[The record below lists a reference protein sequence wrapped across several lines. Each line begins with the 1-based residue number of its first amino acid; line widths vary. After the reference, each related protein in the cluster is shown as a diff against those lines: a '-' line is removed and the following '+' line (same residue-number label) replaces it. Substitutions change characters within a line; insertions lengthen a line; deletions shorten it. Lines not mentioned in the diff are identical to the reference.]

1 MATLETPSVAVC
13 KPPFQVDPD
22 NRRVITRMFRLN
34 PPRAARV
41 VERVLTFG
49 QADVERMCAA
59 LLEDYGHRHR
69 HIREV
74 FRRHYAAVAKQ
85 LRLADDHLS
94 KEQELLIGAYFT
106 MEYAVESAALFNPS
120 IVPHPEQSGVPDGQ
134 VRVVLSLRAVGE
146 GHVSSIEFRAAM
158 IDVTGAPKL
167 EPVNTF
173 VASAAVRPDQ
183 YYDKHL
189 YSLKLFKLMAP
200 NEESGQVR
208 QVLAYSQAE
217 MTLGQLEDRFT
228 LDELRYAMW
237 TLRAQYEG
245 NMDVL
250 ENTFS
255 SMLWLA
261 RSNYEILFEQDSLLS
276 ERVIFPISTTEAA
289 GVEDARFVRFVEDD
303 GQITYYA
310 TYTAYDGR
318 NILTQLLET
327 KDFLRFKVHTLN
339 GVYAESKGMALF
351 PRRVNGRYAM
361 ISRVDG
367 ENLFIMYSD
376 NIHFWDHVE
385 PLQTPLFAWE
395 AVQIGNCGSPVE
407 TDAGWLLLTHGVGAM
422 RRYCIGAVL
431 LDLDDPSKIIGRLPE
446 PLLAPAQDER
456 EGYVPNVVYSCGAML
471 HNDLL
476 VIPYAFSDSASR
488 VATVPI
494 SKLLDAL
501 TSSAARITEGNT
513 PTPKKTF
520 PMESSIE

>member
-1 MATLETPSVAVC
+1 MATLETSSVVVC
-13 KPPFQVDPD
+13 KPPFQLDPD
-22 NRRVITRMFRLN
+22 DRRVITRMFELN
-34 PPRAARV
+34 PPRMARV
-41 VERVLTFG
+41 VERVLTFDS
-49 QADVERMCAA
+49 ADVERMCAA

-69 HIREV
+69 RIRDV
-74 FRRHYAAVAKQ
+74 FSRHYAVVARQ
-85 LRLADDHLS
+85 LRLVEDHLS
-94 KEQELLIGAYFT
+94 EERKLLIGAYFT

-120 IVPHPEQSGVPDGQ
+120 IVSHPDQSGVPDGQ
-134 VRVVLSLRAVGE
+134 VRVALSLRAVGE

-158 IDVTGAPKL
+158 IDAAGGPAL

-173 VASAAVRPDQ
+173 LASAKVRPDQ
-183 YYDKHL
+183 YFDKHL
-189 YSLKLFKLMAP
+189 YSLKLLKLMTP
-200 NEESGQVR
+200 NEG
-208 QVLAYSQAE
+208 
-217 MTLGQLEDRFT
+217 LGQERQIVARSLAEETLEQLGERFT
-228 LDELRYAMW
+228 LDELRYAIWAM
-237 TLRAQYEG
+237 RAQYKG

-250 ENTFS
+250 EDTFS

-261 RSNYEILFEQDSLLS
+261 RSNYEIQFEEDSLLS
-276 ERVIFPISTTEAA
+276 ERVIFPISSTEAA
-289 GVEDARFVRFVEDD
+289 GIEDARFVRFVEDD
-303 GQITYYA
+303 GQATYYA

-385 PLQTPLFAWE
+385 PLQMPLFPWE
-395 AVQIGNCGSPVE
+395 AVQIGNCGSPIE
-407 TDAGWLLLTHGVGAM
+407 TEEGWLMLTHGVGAM

-431 LDLDDPSKIIGRLPE
+431 LELNNPSKIIGRLPE

-456 EGYVPNVVYSCGAML
+456 EGYVPNVVYSCGAMI
-471 HNDLL
+471 HNKLL

-494 SKLLDAL
+494 RKLLDAL
-501 TSSAARITEGNT
+501 TSPAARAAQENA
-513 PTPKKTF
+513 PTPN
-520 PMESSIE
+520 PASAMEIPVE